1 MYEQQLPSR
10 DNRDGRHW
18 RKVSPCAGENSVPH
32 QLRDADLD
40 VTVEKIKETRRKDE
54 DLLLLNSQTFLHKEL
69 WLYSGMEGLTALGL
83 GLHKPA
89 ETARA
94 SCWGIVLEK

>member
-1 MYEQQLPSR
+1 M
-10 DNRDGRHW
+10 
-18 RKVSPCAGENSVPH
+18 PH

-40 VTVEKIKETRRKDE
+40 VTIEKIKETRRKDE